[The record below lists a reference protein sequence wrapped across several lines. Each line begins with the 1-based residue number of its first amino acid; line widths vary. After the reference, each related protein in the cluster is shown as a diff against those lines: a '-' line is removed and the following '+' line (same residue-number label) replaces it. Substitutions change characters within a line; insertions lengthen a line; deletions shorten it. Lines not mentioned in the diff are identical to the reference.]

1 MAMAERVNIPVLPWG
16 AIVETEQ
23 WNLRALTDMRVEG
36 CRRRLGQANPPHE
49 PNLKVRGPLRGSL
62 TARVIILP
70 RKSAKHNSLGTRTAN
85 RHRWTGRTYSGVERL
100 MVKELGKLTP

>member
-36 CRRRLGQANPPHE
+36 CRR
-49 PNLKVRGPLRGSL
+49 
-62 TARVIILP
+62 
-70 RKSAKHNSLGTRTAN
+70 
-85 RHRWTGRTYSGVERL
+85 
-100 MVKELGKLTP
+100 